1 MSVAPLRRWV
11 AAIVALATLVAP
23 AGWPLAAQGG
33 RVLPVSVCTTA
44 GAAGLAGVAL
54 PGELPADR
62 GPGHDCRKCLLCAGS
77 ADRSPAGALPA
88 RITVPACSARAEA
101 PLARP
106 DAVPATAPTRRAR
119 ARDPPP
125 APLA

>member
-1 MSVAPLRRWV
+1 MRVAALRRWV

-23 AGWPLAAQGG
+23 AGWPLAAQDG

-44 GAAGLAGVAL
+44 GAAERAGFAL

-62 GPGHDCRKCLLCAGS
+62 GPGHDCRKCILCAGS
-77 ADRSPAGALPA
+77 ADRSPASALPA
-88 RITVPACSARAEA
+88 RVAVPTCTARSEA
-101 PLARP
+101 PMARP
-106 DAVPATAPTRRAR
+106 DAAPAVAPARLSR

-125 APLA
+125 ALA

>member
-1 MSVAPLRRWV
+1 MRISTLRRGF

-33 RVLPVSVCTTA
+33 RVLPVSVCSAA
-44 GAAGLAGVAL
+44 GPAGLAGVAL

-62 GPGHDCRKCLLCAGS
+62 GPGHDCRQCILCSGGT
-77 ADRSPAGALPA
+77 DRLPAGALPA
-88 RITVPACSARAEA
+88 SIEVPACAARSEA
-101 PLARP
+101 PPAPPAFAPAAAPARLP
-106 DAVPATAPTRRAR
+106 R

-125 APLA
+125 ALA

>member
-33 RVLPVSVCTTA
+33 RVLPVSICSTA
-44 GAAGLAGVAL
+44 GPAGVAA
-54 PGELPADR
+54 PGEVPADR
-62 GPGHDCRKCLLCAGS
+62 GPGHDCRQCILCAGS
-77 ADRSPAGALPA
+77 ADRSPPGALPA
-88 RITVPACSARAEA
+88 RITVPACTARAEA
-101 PLARP
+101 PPARP
-106 DAVPATAPTRRAR
+106 DAAPATAPTRRAR